1 MDEKHLTFFSMDE
14 PINYIFLDEVCKKK
28 NKRLRLCIG

>member
-1 MDEKHLTFFSMDE
+1 MDEEYLSFFSMDE

-28 NKRLRLCIG
+28 RRG